1 MKKKSK
7 EVLAD
12 CALALVAAAMFGTA
26 LGCVIVTK
34 DECNL
39 LRRQVGQAM
48 LEVSNLQTA
57 QEDEMYRLEQV
68 EAEQERMK
76 ENVEANNRK
85 YAAEMGILA
94 RCVEAEAENQSID
107 VKRAVISVI
116 LNRVDDDAWPN
127 TISEVIADP
136 YEFATYWNGRM
147 DEITPAAV
155 HMRQSALKWR
165 TDPIRDCSTLIW
177 TSTLPT
183 VRHMPRWVIC
193 ISAQNKKMAP
203 TKKVDAKVSRD
214 TQKL

>member
-68 EAEQERMK
+68 ESEQGRMK
-76 ENVEANNRK
+76 ENVEANNQK
-85 YAAEMGILA
+85 YAAEIEMLA
-94 RCVEAEAENQSID
+94 RCVEAEAGNQSID

-116 LNRVDDDAWPN
+116 LNRTEDADWPD

-147 DEITPAAV
+147 NEVEPSISTYEAISLEMETRSYPGLYYFDMDKYLQYGTPY
-155 HMRQSALKWR
+155 
-165 TDPIRDCSTLIW
+165 
-177 TSTLPT
+177 
-183 VRHMPRWVIC
+183 
-193 ISAQNKKMAP
+193 KKMGDLYFS
-203 TKKVDAKVSRD
+203 TK
-214 TQKL
+214 

>member
-34 DECNL
+34 DACSL

-57 QEDEMYRLEQV
+57 QEDEMYRLEQLEV
-68 EAEQERMK
+68 EQERIMA
-76 ENVEANNRK
+76 NVEKNNER
-85 YAAEMGILA
+85 YAAEVEILA
-94 RCVEAEAENQSID
+94 RCVEAEAGDQSID

-116 LNRVDDDAWPN
+116 LNRVDDEDWPD

-147 DEITPAAV
+147 DEVTP
-155 HMRQSALKWR
+155 SATTYEAISMEMETRSYPGLFYFDMDAYLAYGTPYAKMG
-165 TDPIRDCSTLIW
+165 DLYFST
-177 TSTLPT
+177 
-183 VRHMPRWVIC
+183 
-193 ISAQNKKMAP
+193 K
-203 TKKVDAKVSRD
+203 
-214 TQKL
+214 

>member
-12 CALALVAAAMFGTA
+12 CAMALVAAAMFGTV

-57 QEDEMYRLEQV
+57 QEDEMYRLEIV
-68 EAEQERMK
+68 EAEQEKMK
-76 ENVEANNRK
+76 ENVEANNRQ
-85 YAAEMGILA
+85 YAAEMELLA
-94 RCVEAEAENQSID
+94 RCVEAEAGNQSID

-116 LNRVDDDAWPN
+116 LNRVDDEDWPD

-147 DEITPAAV
+147 DEVTP
-155 HMRQSALKWR
+155 SATTYEAISMEMETRSYPGLFYFDMDAYLAYGTPYAKMG
-165 TDPIRDCSTLIW
+165 DLYFST
-177 TSTLPT
+177 
-183 VRHMPRWVIC
+183 
-193 ISAQNKKMAP
+193 K
-203 TKKVDAKVSRD
+203 
-214 TQKL
+214 

>member
-48 LEVSNLQTA
+48 LEVSNIQTA

-68 EAEQERMK
+68 ESEQERMK
-76 ENVEANNRK
+76 ENVEANNQK
-85 YAAEMGILA
+85 YAAEIEILA
-94 RCVEAEAENQSID
+94 RCVEAEAGNQSID

-116 LNRVDDDAWPN
+116 LNRTEDADWPD

-147 DEITPAAV
+147 NEVEPSISTYEAISLEMETRSYPGLYYFDMDDYLPYGTPYV
-155 HMRQSALKWR
+155 KMGDLYF
-165 TDPIRDCSTLIW
+165 ST
-177 TSTLPT
+177 
-183 VRHMPRWVIC
+183 
-193 ISAQNKKMAP
+193 K
-203 TKKVDAKVSRD
+203 
-214 TQKL
+214 

>member
-1 MKKKSK
+1 MKKRSK

-12 CALALVAAAMFGTA
+12 CALALVAAAMFGTV

-76 ENVEANNRK
+76 ENVEKNNER
-85 YAAEMGILA
+85 YAAEVEILA
-94 RCVEAEAENQSID
+94 RCVEAEAGDQSID
-107 VKRAVISVI
+107 VKRAVVSVI
-116 LNRVDDDAWPN
+116 LNRVDDQDWPD

-147 DEITPAAV
+147 DEV
-155 HMRQSALKWR
+155 
-165 TDPIRDCSTLIW
+165 
-177 TSTLPT
+177 
-183 VRHMPRWVIC
+183 
-193 ISAQNKKMAP
+193 AP
-203 TKKVDAKVSRD
+203 TISTYEAISLEMETRSYPGLYYFDMD
-214 TQKL
+214 TYLQYGTPYARMGDLYFSTK